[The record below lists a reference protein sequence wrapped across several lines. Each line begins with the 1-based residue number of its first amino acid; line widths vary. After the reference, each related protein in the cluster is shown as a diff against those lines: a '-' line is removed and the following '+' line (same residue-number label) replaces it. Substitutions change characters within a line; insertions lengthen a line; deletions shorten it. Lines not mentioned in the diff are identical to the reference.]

1 MSASDVMACVAS
13 CGIPCVRN
21 AWPKGS
27 APKLPWAVFMLDET
41 DGVYADG
48 RVYSTKN
55 RWYVELYQ
63 KTNDQELEGRLEA
76 AIQDWF
82 GPYTKTEV
90 WVDAESC
97 VQTVY
102 YFTDIERG

>member
-41 DGVYADG
+41 DGFYADG
-48 RVYSTKN
+48 RVSATVN

-82 GPYTKTEV
+82 GPYSKTEA
-90 WVDAESC
+90 WVDTESC
-97 VQTVY
+97 VQTAY